1 MLVYIRNLKLI
12 LIMVSICVLVSADYA
27 KAEDEQPVNIIFN
40 PTAYTLK
47 KGEFI
52 VPFALGFDYG
62 VSDPTG
68 T

>member
-1 MLVYIRNLKLI
+1 MSHIKFALI
-12 LIMVSICVLVSADYA
+12 IISIYVFGLANYA

-62 VSDPTG
+62 VSDRQ
-68 T
+68 